1 MAKTIL
7 VGPDLELGERIL
19 HFLDRA
25 KFPVSVALW
34 IMMDE
39 EDRNWTLLIST
50 PIYDQEG
57 QGEAYSQLVTALQ
70 STEYTL
76 GQLPIR
82 LESNRKPLVKALR
95 KIFGKT
101 ASVHGMRL
109 GGHMIGGVWVDDAYV
124 YRIK

>member
-19 HFLDRA
+19 HSLDEA

-34 IMMDE
+34 ISMDE
-39 EDRNWTLLIST
+39 ENRNWTLLIST
-50 PIYDQEG
+50 PTYDHESP
-57 QGEAYSQLVTALQ
+57 GEAYRQLVAALQ
-70 STEYTL
+70 STGYTL
-76 GQLPIR
+76 GQLPTR

-95 KIFGKT
+95 RIFGKT
-101 ASVHGMRL
+101 ASGHGMRL
-109 GGHMIGGVWVDDAYV
+109 GGQMIGGVWVDDAYV